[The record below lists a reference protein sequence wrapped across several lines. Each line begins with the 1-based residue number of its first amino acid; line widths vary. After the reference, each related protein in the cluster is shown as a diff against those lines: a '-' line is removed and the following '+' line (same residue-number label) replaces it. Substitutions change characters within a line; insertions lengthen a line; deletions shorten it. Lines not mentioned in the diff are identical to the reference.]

1 MSHENNNAVCH
12 MTTRAPGNLWSKPWK
27 RNHQEIIRRAGVD
40 HWGCR
45 LVTFQIYSFVEA
57 RVLARIPAFFH
68 IPRYLFIASSV
79 LRIRHS
85 ATSPTSFATCVQ
97 RRRTTTSSGRQ
108 SRLVTAPARTAVRR
122 ILIVVSRDTLAHVN
136 FKFIMNENRVGD
148 NYIARCSLRLR
159 YHGGSKVVALYE
171 VYGAQAPKLHEGAG
185 GQPPKRCTQRA
196 SAESGEALP
205 PQRWGNVPP

>member
-1 MSHENNNAVCH
+1 MQVGESICF
-12 MTTRAPGNLWSKPWK
+12 L
-27 RNHQEIIRRAGVD
+27 IIKFA
-40 HWGCR
+40 
-45 LVTFQIYSFVEA
+45 EE

-85 ATSPTSFATCVQ
+85 ATSPTSFATTCA
-97 RRRTTTSSGRQ
+97 TTTDDDEFWPP
-108 SRLVTAPARTAVRR
+108 VTPHGASAVRR